1 MTNREFL
8 ELKEK
13 LKLATNK
20 ELGEIYVR
28 MGEKDPFIGS
38 LLLPSKIR
46 EAAYQRIEA
55 WFRNGMLTAKKN
67 G

>member
-1 MTNREFL
+1 MNNRQFL
-8 ELKEK
+8 ELKSK

-28 MGEKDPFIGS
+28 MGEKDPFKGS
-38 LLLPSKIR
+38 LVLPSKIR
-46 EAAYQRIEA
+46 EDAYHRIEA
-55 WFRNGMLTAKKN
+55 WFRNGMLSAVKN

>member
-13 LKLATNK
+13 LKQATNK

-28 MGEKDPFIGS
+28 MGEKDPFKNS
-38 LLLPSKIR
+38 LVLPSVLR
-46 EAAYQRIEA
+46 EAAYKRIEA